1 MSFGSKFNRI
11 LPFGQLT
18 VQASIEHQFIQSPF
32 RTIPCTRVA
41 DDFYSEMIDWAGER
55 IFYCENNKLFQYNFY
70 SNTCIK
76 IFDDQSTVIC
86 SIKAISQSNSLAIG
100 CSSGALM
107 MLDLKTQKVT
117 RSIVH
122 RGRISALEVMGN
134 TIITGS
140 RDRTV
145 KVIDLRSIKPERSY
159 QFHMQEVCGLSVN
172 KDHRYLST
180 GGNDNKI
187 FVLDFRKDENY
198 YLKLEDH
205 RAAVKALSWS
215 PLHAMK
221 FVSGGGTADKSIR
234 IWDIQRETPLLQS
247 ACFQSQVCNLKWLQ
261 SNKILSTFG
270 YSNDDIK
277 LLDNLQV
284 EKVFS
289 GHKNRVIHFAVNDN
303 EEFFVSGSGDSEI
316 KIWKIEERENEI
328 KLR

>member
-1 MSFGSKFNRI
+1 MSFGPKFNSI
-11 LPFGQLT
+11 HPFSQLK
-18 VQASIEHQFIQSPF
+18 QQKAIAHQFVKIPF
-32 RTIPCTRVA
+32 RTIPCTTVA

-55 IFYCENNKLFQYNFY
+55 IFYCENNKVFQYNFY

-86 SIKAISQSNSLAIG
+86 SIKAIRQSNILAIG
-100 CSSGALM
+100 SVSGTLI
-107 MLDLKTQKVT
+107 MLDLKTEKFT
-117 RSIVH
+117 RSTIH
-122 RGRISALEVMGN
+122 RGRISTLDAMGN
-134 TIITGS
+134 TIISGS

-145 KVIDLRSIKPERSY
+145 KLVDLRSIKAERSY

-187 FVLDFRKDENY
+187 FVLDLRKDENY
-198 YLKLEDH
+198 YLKLEAH

-221 FVSGGGTADKSIR
+221 FVSGGGTADKNVN
-234 IWDIQRETPLLQS
+234 IWDIQREKPLLQS
-247 ACFQSQVCNLKWLQ
+247 VCFESQVCNLKWLR

-277 LLDNLQV
+277 LLDGLQI
-284 EKVFS
+284 EKEFS
-289 GHKNRVIHFAVNDN
+289 GHKNRVIHFAVNDD